1 MSWWLAEPNRIQV
14 FPTITLLP
22 RMVSFFKK
30 KPLATANTLKI
41 NNIANP
47 NTESLE
53 EGEQELQ
60 LLASKFSK
68 LPFIQAC
75 DTISAHEKHTLP
87 LAKQLFAAYDGNDKP
102 KGGIGGNGD
111 SGEEMRLGG
120 GKESPTS
127 GVEEPLLSTKETSP
141 TFAVAPTASIP
152 NGLIAQESAQT
163 LLSVPTTAPESSMT
177 AASVVE
183 KAPDASLLNDPS
195 PPRLLQTNQQ
205 INTSNNSSIS
215 LLNVDADMIISP
227 VAPDAVFLSA
237 IPKEFAAAAS
247 SMEPLP
253 LKKTVSF
260 QETVTMHSHADFQA
274 RLDEIRKQKMEEKGV
289 GVFGKF
295 VYGIKRMF
303 SSCGSSRSRD

>member
-1 MSWWLAEPNRIQV
+1 MTFWLVACRPNRID
-14 FPTITLLP
+14 FPGFP
-22 RMVSFFKK
+22 NDYSSQRMVSFFKK
-30 KPLATANTLKI
+30 KPLATANSLII

-53 EGEQELQ
+53 EGEQELH

-102 KGGIGGNGD
+102 KGGIGGNWD

-141 TFAVAPTASIP
+141 TFSVAPNTSIP
-152 NGLIAQESAQT
+152 HELIAQESAQT
-163 LLSVPTTAPESSMT
+163 LLSVPRTAPESAIT

-183 KAPDASLLNDPS
+183 KAHDASILNDP
-195 PPRLLQTNQQ
+195 PPRLIQTNQQ
-205 INTSNNSSIS
+205 INNSNNSSIS

-237 IPKEFAAAAS
+237 IPKEFASAS

-303 SSCGSSRSRD
+303 SSCGSFRD